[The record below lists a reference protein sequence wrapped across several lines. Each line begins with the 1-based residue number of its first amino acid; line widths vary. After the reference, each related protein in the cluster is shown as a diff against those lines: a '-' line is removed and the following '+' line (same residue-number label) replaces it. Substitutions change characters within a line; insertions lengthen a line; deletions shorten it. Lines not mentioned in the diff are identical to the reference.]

1 MLTKTV
7 AEKEDWASTG
17 ESNSCVVAADGEN
30 CGSRFVIPRNV
41 LAVQVEDGMNGVRY
55 ASVWLRERSRMS
67 PTQAKRG
74 LSGPPSA
81 FLDAGRE
88 QILLSGD

>member
-1 MLTKTV
+1 MFCGL
-7 AEKEDWASTG
+7 ASPQ
-17 ESNSCVVAADGEN
+17 
-30 CGSRFVIPRNV
+30 FVIPRNL
-41 LAVQVEDGMNGVRY
+41 LAVQVKDGMNGVRY
-55 ASVWLRERSRMS
+55 ASVWLSERSRMS

>member
-1 MLTKTV
+1 MWQHRTWVEARSKVSVGRDLI
-7 AEKEDWASTG
+7 ASPQ
-17 ESNSCVVAADGEN
+17 
-30 CGSRFVIPRNV
+30 FVIPRNL
-41 LAVQVEDGMNGVRY
+41 LAVQVNDGMNGVRY
-55 ASVWLRERSRMS
+55 ASVWLSERSRMS

>member
-1 MLTKTV
+1 M
-7 AEKEDWASTG
+7 
-17 ESNSCVVAADGEN
+17 
-30 CGSRFVIPRNV
+30 
-41 LAVQVEDGMNGVRY
+41 QVKDGMNGVRY

>member
-1 MLTKTV
+1 M
-7 AEKEDWASTG
+7 
-17 ESNSCVVAADGEN
+17 
-30 CGSRFVIPRNV
+30 PRNL
-41 LAVQVEDGMNGVRY
+41 LAVQVKDEMNGVR
-55 ASVWLRERSRMS
+55 SKMS

-81 FLDAGRE
+81 FLDSGTE